1 MGINMQ
7 QIQTLITAS
16 LLLSLA
22 FASVATADES
32 SSRDEE
38 MLVNITR
45 SLSSIDVQHNGKTV
59 TIQRDQDT
67 ANRMNPD
74 FTLTSRKCPPICI
87 QPLTIAPG
95 VETIGELE
103 ILEYL
108 KRRAAGD
115 DSVLVVDSRGP
126 KWIVKGTIPGSVNI
140 HYKKL
145 SINADED
152 GMADIIE
159 KQFGAERLSKLWD
172 FSDARTLIFFCNGM
186 WCGQSPRNIRSLLK
200 IGYPPAKI
208 KWYRGGM
215 QAWETMGLTTVK
227 PEM

>member
-1 MGINMQ
+1 MQ
-7 QIQTLITAS
+7 QMQFLITAT

-22 FASVATADES
+22 FISAASADDTGNTNE
-32 SSRDEE
+32 D

-45 SLSSIDVQHNGKTV
+45 SLSSLDVQHNGKTV
-59 TIQRDQDT
+59 TIQREQDT

-74 FTLTSRKCPPICI
+74 FTLTSRKCPPFCI
-87 QPLTIAPG
+87 QPSIISPG
-95 VETIGELE
+95 VETIAELE
-103 ILEYL
+103 VLEYL
-108 KRRAAGD
+108 KRRAGGD
-115 DSVLVVDSRGP
+115 DSVLVIDSRGP
-126 KWIVKGTIPGSVNI
+126 KWIAMGTIPGSINI

-152 GMADIIE
+152 GMAEIIE

-172 FSDARTLIFFCNGM
+172 FSDARTLVFFCNGM

-200 IGYPPAKI
+200 IGYPPEKI

-215 QAWETMGLTTVK
+215 QAWETMGLTTIK

>member
-1 MGINMQ
+1 MAINMQ

-22 FASVATADES
+22 FSGVALADES
-32 SSRDEE
+32 SSRDEK

-59 TIQRDQDT
+59 TIQREQDT

-74 FTLTSRKCPPICI
+74 FTLTSRKCPPFCI
-87 QPLTIAPG
+87 QPLTIASG

-115 DSVLVVDSRGP
+115 DSILVIDSRGP

-152 GMADIIE
+152 RMADIIE

-172 FSDARTLIFFCNGM
+172 FSDARTLVFFCNGM

-208 KWYRGGM
+208 KWYRGGI

-227 PEM
+227 PEL

>member
-1 MGINMQ
+1 MQ

-16 LLLSLA
+16 LFLSLA
-22 FASVATADES
+22 FSVVATADES

-45 SLSSIDVQHNGKTV
+45 SLSSVDVQHNGKTV
-59 TIQRDQDT
+59 TIQREQDT
-67 ANRMNPD
+67 ANRVNPD
-74 FTLTSRKCPPICI
+74 FTLTSRKCPPFCI

-115 DSVLVVDSRGP
+115 DSVLVIDSRGP

-145 SINADED
+145 SINTDED

-227 PEM
+227 PEL

>member
-1 MGINMQ
+1 MQ
-7 QIQTLITAS
+7 QIQTLITVS

-59 TIQRDQDT
+59 TIQREQDT

-74 FTLTSRKCPPICI
+74 FTLTSRKCPPFCI

-108 KRRAAGD
+108 RRRAAGD
-115 DSVLVVDSRGP
+115 DSVLVIDSRGP
-126 KWIVKGTIPGSVNI
+126 KWIVKGTISGSVNI

-172 FSDARTLIFFCNGM
+172 FSDARTLVFFCNGM

-200 IGYPPAKI
+200 IVYPPAKI

-215 QAWETMGLTTVK
+215 QAWETMGLKTVK
-227 PEM
+227 PEL

>member
-1 MGINMQ
+1 MQ

-16 LLLSLA
+16 LLLSLS
-22 FASVATADES
+22 FSVVATADES

-45 SLSSIDVQHNGKTV
+45 SLSSIDVHHNGKTV
-59 TIQRDQDT
+59 TIQREQDT

-74 FTLTSRKCPPICI
+74 FTLTSRKCPPFCI

-95 VETIGELE
+95 IETIGELE

-108 KRRAAGD
+108 RRRAAGD
-115 DSVLVVDSRGP
+115 DSVLVIDSRGP

-172 FSDARTLIFFCNGM
+172 FSDARTLVFFCNGM

-227 PEM
+227 PEL

>member
-1 MGINMQ
+1 MQ

-22 FASVATADES
+22 FSVVATADES

-59 TIQRDQDT
+59 TIQREQDT

-74 FTLTSRKCPPICI
+74 FTLTSRKCPPFCI
-87 QPLTIAPG
+87 QPLAIAPG

-115 DSVLVVDSRGP
+115 DSVLVIDSRGP

-152 GMADIIE
+152 GMADIIG